1 MIDNY
6 TSFSIAL
13 LITAIVSY
21 LLGSLN
27 FAIIVCKL
35 WKKTDIRTVGSKNA
49 GFTNTLRVFGKG
61 PAIVT
66 MIGDLSK
73 GIVAVI
79 IGILIFKLFK
89 TGLVVPDYMR
99 DVVTEEY
106 STVFVGYVAGIFAIL
121 GHIFPIYYGFKGGK
135 GILVSC
141 SILLV
146 IDPVT
151 FCIEIPFFILVVIIT
166 RYVSVAS
173 ISAAV
178 IYPITTFVTQTI
190 SGKYPYVWLNV
201 ILVSVTSIILIYMH
215 KENIKRLRAGTENK
229 FGKKKKPKEE
239 T

>member
-1 MIDNY
+1 MIDNIS
-6 TSFSIAL
+6 SFSIAL
-13 LITAIVSY
+13 AITAVISY

-27 FAIIVCKL
+27 FAIIICRL

-61 PAIVT
+61 PAILT

-73 GIVAVI
+73 GVVAVI
-79 IGILIFKLFK
+79 IGIAIFRLFN
-89 TGLVVPDYMR
+89 TGLIVPDNLR
-99 DVVTEEY
+99 DVVAEEY
-106 STVFVGYVAGIFAIL
+106 STVFVGYVAGIFAII

-146 IDPVT
+146 IDPIT
-151 FCIEIPFFILVVIIT
+151 FCIEIPFFILIVIIT

-173 ISAAV
+173 ISAA
-178 IYPITTFVTQTI
+178 ILYPITTFVTQTLN
-190 SGKYPYVWLNV
+190 GTYPYVWLNV
-201 ILVSVTSIILIYMH
+201 TLVAFTSVILIYMH

-229 FGKKKKPKEE
+229 FGKKKKPREE